1 VEERRRDGGGE
12 ERRRNVHRPLFTG
25 RAVELVVGG
34 PVIFVDNFM
43 ESGNGNRYFFRN
55 KLK

>member
-12 ERRRNVHRPLFTG
+12 EKRCSPTPG

-34 PVIFVDNFM
+34 PVIFVDNFVKR
-43 ESGNGNRYFFRN
+43 GNGNGYFFRN